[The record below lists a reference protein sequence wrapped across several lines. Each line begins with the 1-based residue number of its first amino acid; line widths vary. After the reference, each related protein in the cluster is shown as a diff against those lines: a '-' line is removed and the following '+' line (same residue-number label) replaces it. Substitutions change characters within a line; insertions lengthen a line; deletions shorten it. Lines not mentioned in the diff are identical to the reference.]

1 VTIATLAPM
10 RRPLRTLLAV
20 LAFAFALVPATAA
33 HAQQGDP
40 NGVQVDPNTPSG
52 HEYDIPVQKARRQ
65 ASGSSKK
72 KSSAGAAA
80 STNGSSGGGGSNDSG
95 LFGAGVTSD
104 DSSSGSSGSSSS
116 STSSQDDSGTTT
128 ADTGTT
134 STPTETQA
142 TTAAA
147 QPTTAAAQPAT
158 TTDASNGSAAIAA
171 ADQGTGGPGPTVAF
185 GVGGLVLLLAGLG
198 GWLVKRRFA

>member
-1 VTIATLAPM
+1 M
-10 RRPLRTLLAV
+10 RRTLRTLLAV
-20 LAFAFALVPATAA
+20 LALALLPATSA

-40 NGVQVDPNTPSG
+40 NGVQIDPNTPSG

-72 KSSAGAAA
+72 KSSSGAGT
-80 STNGSSGGGGSNDSG
+80 SSNGSSGGGGSDGSSG

-104 DSSSGSSGSSSS
+104 HSSNGLSSSRGSSS
-116 STSSQDDSGTTT
+116 TDDSQTTT
-128 ADTGTT
+128 GDTGTT
-134 STPTETQA
+134 STPAATEGQG
-142 TTAAA
+142 TTAA
-147 QPTTAAAQPAT
+147 QPTT
-158 TTDASNGSAAIAA
+158 DARDPSGAAIAA

>member
-1 VTIATLAPM
+1 M
-10 RRPLRTLLAV
+10 RRPLRTLLPV
-20 LAFAFALVPATAA
+20 LALAFALVPATAA

-72 KSSAGAAA
+72 KSSASAAA

-104 DSSSGSSGSSSS
+104 GSSSGSSGSSSS
-116 STSSQDDSGTTT
+116 SSTSPHGDSGTTA

-142 TTAAA
+142 TAAA
-147 QPTTAAAQPAT
+147 QPTTAAAQPAA
-158 TTDASNGSAAIAA
+158 TTDGSQSGSAAIAA
-171 ADQGTGGPGPTVAF
+171 ADQGTGGPGPTEAF

-198 GWLVKRRFA
+198 GWLLKRRAL